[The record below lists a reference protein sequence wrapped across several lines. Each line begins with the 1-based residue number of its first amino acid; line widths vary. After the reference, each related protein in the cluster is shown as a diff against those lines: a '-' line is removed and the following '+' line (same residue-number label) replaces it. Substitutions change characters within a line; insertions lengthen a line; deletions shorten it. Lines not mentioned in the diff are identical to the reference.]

1 MPPDQEPFLLL
12 ILPQII
18 FPVTTRRKKSRLTK
32 SQKFGVPLR
41 ILLDT
46 PLLQAISIPTEIVLR
61 IA

>member
-18 FPVTTRRKKSRLTK
+18 LPVTTRRKKSRLTK
-32 SQKFGVPLR
+32 SQKFGVSLR
-41 ILLDT
+41 IPLDT
-46 PLLQAISIPTEIVLR
+46 PLLQATSIATEIVLR